1 MAVSVTPARHAVA
14 ISWPASFGAS
24 QRLFDPEASGSAG
37 RPAPPRMDR
46 ATMTPAA
53 NGAIATM
60 SGKVPVT
67 PDMLSA
73 RGPMNCAP
81 A

>member
-24 QRLFDPEASGSAG
+24 QRLSDPEASGSTGAL
-37 RPAPPRMDR
+37 APPRMDR
-46 ATMTPAA
+46 ATITPAA
-53 NGAIATM
+53 SGAMATM
-60 SGKVPVT
+60 SGKLPVT
-67 PDMLSA
+67 PDMLRA